1 MKKLHKEKSPL
12 SPRHGLRV
20 RLILLVFIAVVP
32 ALILILHN
40 AKRDRDVSAAR
51 IQEDAQRIVE
61 IAAAR
66 QARFI
71 DSARQLLAILAEMPE
86 VAGRDSG
93 TCIRFMKGLADR
105 YSVYANLGVIDTEG
119 NLVCSAVGFS

>member
-12 SPRHGLRV
+12 SSSPRYGLRV

-40 AKRDRDVSAAR
+40 AKRDRDVSAER

-66 QARFI
+66 QTRFI
-71 DSARQLLAILAEMPE
+71 DSARQLLAVLAELPE
-86 VAGRDSG
+86 VAWW
-93 TCIRFMKGLADR
+93 
-105 YSVYANLGVIDTEG
+105 
-119 NLVCSAVGFS
+119 